1 MNFVPFGVFPP
12 HYHNDNGSLLSG
24 GLLYFYESGTDD
36 FVLPVY
42 TDHTGTVEVTQPVQL
57 NARGEPQTE
66 GIYLPD
72 DKVYKIVIKRTN
84 GTTIKT
90 IDGFVP
96 VNGIPGPQGPQGEP
110 GEKGDTG
117 EQGPQGEVVYAEN
130 QAPAFAAYVHDIIA
144 WSKAGLTVSGEPS
157 PTFRSWYVPS
167 IILGTTSPYIADA
180 QFNRDTRIFTATAAK
195 RWLFS
200 GTASYLNAA
209 GLSAGTEFAIVLKRG
224 GTGGFYP
231 ARPSV
236 TASAVGCASVT
247 CILDLQVGDQVCFA
261 CNVPTLF
268 ASYVFGGHQISIP
281 ISQGTGGE
289 SDGKS
294 FTSINDTVSGFLL
307 EKIEAGDNVNLVE
320 SDGTVGKKIT
330 INAVA
335 NTFDGG
341 EIHTNL
347 TLNGLEEFTKSR
359 VRFANNEEL
368 DGNAPQA
375 VIFAE
380 NGQGERIAIYAKRQG
395 DGGYC
400 IIDMVSPYGAEI
412 SFQYI
417 TMRYVGGAINFIVD
431 ADAPEWVFDDCLKIN
446 GKLVATQEY
455 VNTHRNGG
463 HNHTQ
468 STPATVWTIT
478 HNLGYFP
485 SVQTWNSAY
494 DVVVG
499 SIHHVSL
506 NELTVTFSSAQSGGA
521 RVI

>member
-1 MNFVPFGVFPP
+1 MNFVPFGIFPP
-12 HYHNDNGSLLSG
+12 HYHNDNGSLLNG

-42 TDHTGTVEVTQPVQL
+42 TDHTGTVEVLQPVQL
-57 NARGEPQTE
+57 NTRGEPQTE

-72 DKVYKIVIKRTN
+72 DKVYKIVIKRPN

-90 IDGFVP
+90 IDGFAP
-96 VNGIPGPQGPQGEP
+96 VNGIAGPTGPQGPQGE
-110 GEKGDTG
+110 KGDTG
-117 EQGPQGEVVYAEN
+117 ETGPQGEVIYAEE
-130 QAPAFAAYVHDIIA
+130 QAPAFAAYIHDIIS
-144 WSKAGLTVSGEPS
+144 WSKAGLTVAGEPS

-209 GLSAGTEFAIVLKRG
+209 ALASGTEFAIVLKRG

-307 EKIEAGDNVNLVE
+307 EKFEAGSNVTLVE
-320 SDGTVGKKIT
+320 SNGTVGKKIT
-330 INAVA
+330 INAAA

-341 EIHTNL
+341 EIHAPLLLQGTEEVTKTRVSLTNVL
-347 TLNGLEEFTKSR
+347 
-359 VRFANNEEL
+359 EL
-368 DGNAPQA
+368 DGNAA
-375 VIFAE
+375 IAAILAE
-380 NGQGERIAIYAKRQG
+380 NGQGEQIIIYCQRQG
-395 DGGYC
+395 EGAQGVMDLSNLY
-400 IIDMVSPYGAEI
+400 YGAEI
-412 SFQYI
+412 RFQKVLMKYNPD
-417 TMRYVGGAINFIVD
+417 GNINFIDTFNDPVS
-431 ADAPEWVFDDCLKIN
+431 DDILKIN
-446 GKLVATQEY
+446 GKLIATQEY
-455 VNTHRNGG
+455 VQNNLNGG
-463 HNHTQ
+463 YNHTQ
-468 STPATVWTIT
+468 NTPAMVWTIT

-494 DVVVG
+494 DVFSG
-499 SIHHVSL
+499 SVHHVSL
-506 NELTVTFSSAQSGGA
+506 NQLTVTFSTEQSGGA